1 MKDLIKDSVKPH
13 FSDLTPEQ
21 QATFGN
27 GCGLYSRFLRVPE
40 FKFVASCR
48 QHDFNF
54 CRGGSFNDFIK
65 ANMDFFKAMLIDASN
80 SDRPIFYSLM
90 SYIYLLG
97 VTVFGVFAFHWSK
110 EYRTLEEIL
119 DYDALKKQVNMV

>member
-1 MKDLIKDSVKPH
+1 MKPH

-27 GCGLYSRFLRVPE
+27 GCGLQAKLLRVPQFI
-40 FKFVASCR
+40 FKASCN
-48 QHDFNF
+48 QHDFNYI
-54 CRGGSFNDFIK
+54 RGGQFKDFTK

-80 SDRPIFYSLM
+80 SDKPLFYSLM

-97 VTVFGVFAFHWSK
+97 VTVFGVFAFHWSN

-119 DYDALKKQVNMV
+119 AYDALKKQVNNFYEYQ